1 MKLFA
6 DIFTDEEFM
15 SDVYKVEMV
24 HNDAIMKVKSSYKA
38 KDNVGDVDVGM
49 DNIFYK

>member
-15 SDVYKVEMV
+15 SDVFKFEIVN
-24 HNDAIMKVKSSYKA
+24 NDAIMKVKSSYKA
-38 KDNVGDVDVGM
+38 KDSIGDVDVGM
-49 DNIFYK
+49 IIN